1 MTTKP
6 QMYRP
11 QRRTIEAVDDAGWM
25 YIEDAMTAAEKAI
38 DNAYWDG
45 LDPTPMERELDSLR
59 VAQRV
64 GEQYV
69 TDW

>member
-1 MTTKP
+1 M
-6 QMYRP
+6 
-11 QRRTIEAVDDAGWM
+11 EAVENAGWM
-25 YIEDAMTAAEKAI
+25 YIEDAMTATEKAI

-45 LDPTPMERELDSLR
+45 LDPTPKERELEGLR
-59 VAQRV
+59 MAQKV